1 MHIVVVGLSHRTA
14 PVEVREKLSI
24 PDQSITESL
33 KALKAFSDVLEV
45 SILSTCNRLEIYAL
59 VKDKN
64 TGISSIKEFISEY
77 SGIIFEDLNPHL
89 FCFRQEEAVLHL
101 MKVSAGL
108 DSLVLGEGQILSQ
121 VKKMMRLG
129 QENQSTGPIL
139 NRLLTQSV
147 STGKKVRSETN
158 LGTGAVS
165 ISSAAVELAQL
176 KIGQEKGFDTLVSL
190 ESENVLVVGAG
201 RMSRLL
207 ITHLKSKGCHKL
219 ILLNR
224 NIDRALNLAQD
235 FPDLEIVCRGLNELE
250 ENISLSSLVF
260 TSTASEEPIIDLTK
274 IEKINLSN
282 RLKFIDIG
290 VPRNISNDV
299 KQHEFVKSFDVDDLQ
314 EVVSRNQ
321 EFRQKIAK
329 EAESLVEEERI
340 IFLEWWASLE
350 AVPVINK
357 LRSDLELIRKEE
369 LQKALSRMGPDFSA
383 RERKV
388 VEALTKGIINKL
400 RSDLELIR
408 KEELQKALSRM
419 GPDFSA
425 RERKVVEALTK
436 GIINKILHT
445 PVTKLRS
452 PQSREERQASLKI
465 VEKLF
470 SLVDEDK
477 NS

>member
-24 PDQSITESL
+24 PDQSISESL
-33 KALKAFSDVLEV
+33 KTLRNYSDILEV
-45 SILSTCNRLEIYAL
+45 SILSTCNRLEIYGL

-64 TGISSIKEFISEY
+64 IGISAIKEFLSKH
-77 SGIIFEDLNPHL
+77 SKVNFEDLDPHL
-89 FCFRQEEAVLHL
+89 FDFRQEEAVFHL

-139 NRLLTQSV
+139 NRLLSQSV
-147 STGKKVRSETN
+147 SAGKKVRSETN

-176 KIGQEKGFDTLVSL
+176 KIGQDHGVDGLVSL
-190 ESENVLVVGAG
+190 KSEKVLVVGAG

-207 ITHLKSKGCHKL
+207 ITHLKSKGCDKL
-219 ILLNR
+219 TLLNR
-224 NIDRALNLAQD
+224 NIDRAVNLAGD
-235 FPDLEIVCRGLNELE
+235 FPDLEIICKNLNELD
-250 ENISLSSLVF
+250 ENISISSLVF
-260 TSTASEEPIIDLTK
+260 TSTASEKPFIDLARVENISLK
-274 IEKINLSN
+274 NK
-282 RLKFIDIG
+282 LKFIDIG

-299 KQHEFVKSFDVDDLQ
+299 KNHDFIDSFDVDDLE

-329 EAESLVEEERI
+329 EAESLVKEERI

-350 AVPVINK
+350 AVPV
-357 LRSDLELIRKEE
+357 
-369 LQKALSRMGPDFSA
+369 
-383 RERKV
+383 
-388 VEALTKGIINKL
+388 INKL

-470 SLVDEDK
+470 SLIDDDDH
-477 NS
+477 NN

>member
-24 PDQSITESL
+24 PDQSISESL
-33 KALKAFSDVLEV
+33 KTLSINSDILEV

-59 VKDKN
+59 VKEIN
-64 TGISSIKEFISEY
+64 IGISSIKEFLTDY
-77 SGIIFEDLNPHL
+77 SSVNFEDLNPHL
-89 FCFRQEEAVLHL
+89 FDFRQEEAVLHL

-139 NRLLTQSV
+139 NRLLSQSV
-147 STGKKVRSETN
+147 SAGKKVRSETN

-176 KIGQEKGFDTLVSL
+176 KIGQDHGVDGLVSL
-190 ESENVLVVGAG
+190 KSEKVLVVGAG

-207 ITHLKSKGCHKL
+207 ITHLKSKGCNKL
-219 ILLNR
+219 TLLNR
-224 NIDRALNLAQD
+224 NIDRAVNLAGD
-235 FPDLEIVCRGLNELE
+235 FPDLEINCKSLNELD

-260 TSTASEEPIIDLTK
+260 TSTASEKPFIDLARVENISLNNK
-274 IEKINLSN
+274 
-282 RLKFIDIG
+282 LKFIDIG

-299 KQHEFVKSFDVDDLQ
+299 KQHASIESFDVDDLE

-329 EAESLVEEERI
+329 EAESLVKDERI

-388 VEALTKGIINKL
+388 VEALTKGIINK
-400 RSDLELIR
+400 
-408 KEELQKALSRM
+408 
-419 GPDFSA
+419 
-425 RERKVVEALTK
+425 
-436 GIINKILHT
+436 ILHT

-452 PQSREERQASLKI
+452 PQSRDERQASLKI

-470 SLVDEDK
+470 SLVDDEQ
-477 NS
+477 NF

>member
-24 PDQSITESL
+24 PDQSISESL
-33 KALKAFSDVLEV
+33 KALKAYSDILEV

-64 TGISSIKEFISEY
+64 IGISSIKEFISDY
-77 SGIIFEDLNPHL
+77 SKVTFEDLDPHL
-89 FCFRQEEAVLHL
+89 FDFRQEDAVLHL

-139 NRLLTQSV
+139 NRLLSQSV
-147 STGKKVRSETN
+147 SAGKKVRSETN

-176 KIGQEKGFDTLVSL
+176 KIGQDNGVDGLVSL
-190 ESENVLVVGAG
+190 KSEEVLVVGAG

-207 ITHLKSKGCHKL
+207 ITHLKSKGCNKL
-219 ILLNR
+219 ILINR
-224 NIDRALNLAQD
+224 NIDRAIKLAGD
-235 FPDLEIVCRGLNELE
+235 FPDLKIICKSLNELDE
-250 ENISLSSLVF
+250 YISLSSLVF
-260 TSTASEEPIIDLTK
+260 TSTASEKPFIDLARIKRITIK
-274 IEKINLSN
+274 NK
-282 RLKFIDIG
+282 LKLIDIG
-290 VPRNISNDV
+290 VPRNISNDI
-299 KQHEFVKSFDVDDLQ
+299 KEHESIKSFDVDDLE

-321 EFRQKIAK
+321 EFRQKIAQQ
-329 EAESLVEEERI
+329 AELLVKDEKI

-357 LRSDLELIRKEE
+357 LRSE
-369 LQKALSRMGPDFSA
+369 
-383 RERKV
+383 
-388 VEALTKGIINKL
+388 
-400 RSDLELIR
+400 LELIR

-445 PVTKLRS
+445 PVTNLRS

-470 SLVDEDK
+470 SLIEEEQI
-477 NS
+477 N

>member
-24 PDQSITESL
+24 PDQSISQSL
-33 KALKAFSDVLEV
+33 KALQAFSDILEV

-64 TGISSIKEFISEY
+64 IGISSIKEFISNY
-77 SGIIFEDLNPHL
+77 SGINFEDLNPHL
-89 FCFRQEEAVLHL
+89 FDFKQEEAVLHL

-139 NRLLTQSV
+139 NRLLSQSV

-176 KIGQEKGFDTLVSL
+176 KIGQENGIDGLVTL
-190 ESENVLVVGAG
+190 ESEKVLVIGAG

-207 ITHLKSKGCHKL
+207 ITHLKSKGCQKL
-219 ILLNR
+219 ILINR
-224 NIDRALNLAQD
+224 NIDRAINLSGD
-235 FPDLEIVCRGLNELE
+235 FPDLKIVCRGFGELDE
-250 ENISLSSLVF
+250 YISMSSLIF
-260 TSTASEEPIIDLTK
+260 TSTASEEPIIDLGR
-274 IEKINLSN
+274 IEKINLNN

-290 VPRNISNDV
+290 VPRNISSDV
-299 KQHEFVKSFDVDDLQ
+299 KQHDFVKSFDVDDLQ

-321 EFRQKIAK
+321 EFREKIAK
-329 EAESLVEEERI
+329 EAESLVDDERVD
-340 IFLEWWASLE
+340 FLEWWASLE
-350 AVPVINK
+350 AVPV
-357 LRSDLELIRKEE
+357 
-369 LQKALSRMGPDFSA
+369 
-383 RERKV
+383 
-388 VEALTKGIINKL
+388 INKL

-470 SLVDEDK
+470 SLVDEEQ

>member
-24 PDQSITESL
+24 PDQLISESLTSL
-33 KALKAFSDVLEV
+33 KAFNEVLEV

-64 TGISSIKEFISEY
+64 IGISSIKEFISKY
-77 SGIIFEDLNPHL
+77 SGIIFEELNPHL
-89 FCFRQEEAVLHL
+89 FDFKQEEAVLHL

-139 NRLLTQSV
+139 NRLLSQSV

-176 KIGQEKGFDTLVSL
+176 KIGQERGVDGLVTL
-190 ESENVLVVGAG
+190 ESEKVLVVGAG

-207 ITHLKSKGCHKL
+207 ITHLKSKGCHQLTL
-219 ILLNR
+219 INR
-224 NIDRALNLAQD
+224 NIKRAINLAED
-235 FPDLEIVCRGLNELE
+235 FPDLKILCRDLNELD
-250 ENISLSSLVF
+250 ENLSIPSLVF
-260 TSTASEEPIIDLTK
+260 TSTASEEPFIDLAR
-274 IEKINLSN
+274 IEKIDLNN
-282 RLKFIDIG
+282 NLKFIDIG
-290 VPRNISNDV
+290 VPRNIASDV
-299 KQHEFVKSFDVDDLQ
+299 KHHQFVKSFDVDDLQ

-329 EAESLVEEERI
+329 EAESLVMEERI

-350 AVPVINK
+350 AVPV
-357 LRSDLELIRKEE
+357 
-369 LQKALSRMGPDFSA
+369 
-383 RERKV
+383 
-388 VEALTKGIINKL
+388 INKL

-452 PQSREERQASLKI
+452 PQSREERQESLKI

-470 SLVDEDK
+470 SLVEEEQI
-477 NS
+477 N

>member
-24 PDQSITESL
+24 PDQSIPESL
-33 KALKAFSDVLEV
+33 KALKAFNDILEV

-64 TGISSIKEFISEY
+64 LGISSIKEFISEY
-77 SGIIFEDLNPHL
+77 SGVIFEDLNPHL
-89 FCFRQEEAVLHL
+89 FDFKQEEAVLHL

-139 NRLLTQSV
+139 NRLLSQSV

-176 KIGQEKGFDTLVSL
+176 KIGQENGVDGLVTL
-190 ESENVLVVGAG
+190 ESEKVLVVGAG

-207 ITHLKSKGCHKL
+207 ITHLKSKGCHEL
-219 ILLNR
+219 ILINR
-224 NIDRALNLAQD
+224 NIDRARNLAGD
-235 FPDLEIVCRGLNELE
+235 FPDLKILCKGLNALND
-250 ENISLSSLVF
+250 NISISSLVF
-260 TSTASEEPIIDLTK
+260 TSTASEEPLIDLERVKK
-274 IEKINLSN
+274 IKLNN
-282 RLKFIDIG
+282 KLKFIDIG
-290 VPRNISNDV
+290 VPRNISSDV
-299 KQHEFVKSFDVDDLQ
+299 KQHQFVKSFDVDDLQ

-321 EFRQKIAK
+321 EFRQKIAQ
-329 EAESLVEEERI
+329 EAESLVDEERI

-350 AVPVINK
+350 AVPV
-357 LRSDLELIRKEE
+357 
-369 LQKALSRMGPDFSA
+369 
-383 RERKV
+383 
-388 VEALTKGIINKL
+388 INKL

-470 SLVDEDK
+470 SLVDEEQI
-477 NS
+477 N